1 MANFTLPLD
10 IISLEITAQT
20 IDNKGSIT
28 FLVVSTCSD
37 TTCHNC
43 GKKVTKVYGSNPP
56 RTIQHTSISDSK
68 VYLQIKSIRYECD
81 HCGSTTSEQ
90 YDWCER
96 NAKVTKALEEYI
108 MRNCLVWV
116 RYPKF
121 CK

>member
-43 GKKVTKVYGSNPP
+43 GKKVFMVQTHQEPFNIHLYQTVKFTSKLSQSGMNVIIVVAPHLSNM
-56 RTIQHTSISDSK
+56 T
-68 VYLQIKSIRYECD
+68 
-81 HCGSTTSEQ
+81 G
-90 YDWCER
+90 
-96 NAKVTKALEEYI
+96 AKE
-108 MRNCLVWV
+108 M
-116 RYPKF
+116 PKLP
-121 CK
+121 KH